1 MNDKTKNMDYGCIRD
16 LIYDNRAQVEREKER
31 IQTLSETTD
40 AIESLLGRVET
51 LEEENAEYKE
61 DISNIEARHEDEVN
75 KLKADYEAEINKLK
89 AQLEKEA
96 NGAAQLRS
104 ERDNLKAENAELN
117 MKLDETNKMMKR
129 VAEKA
134 EQEGLLMGLRKFINQ
149 SKRKRPE
156 KREYIKNSIWEMVNV
171 LGLVLPEDMRE
182 ELMHLD
188 DVEEQPLKDV
198 ADTIA
203 GAIKDRP
210 LKDVADTI
218 AGAIKD
224 KPTVVVDAKEGGFV
238 QVSEQGINN
247 NLILGEQGINNKIE
261 YGYDRD

>member
-16 LIYDNRAQVEREKER
+16 LIYDNRAQVEREKDR

-61 DISNIEARHEDEVN
+61 DISNIEARHE
-75 KLKADYEAEINKLK
+75 AEIK
-89 AQLEKEA
+89 
-96 NGAAQLRS
+96 R
-104 ERDNLKAENAELN
+104 LKAENAELN

-247 NLILGEQGINNKIE
+247 NLIQGEQGINNKIE